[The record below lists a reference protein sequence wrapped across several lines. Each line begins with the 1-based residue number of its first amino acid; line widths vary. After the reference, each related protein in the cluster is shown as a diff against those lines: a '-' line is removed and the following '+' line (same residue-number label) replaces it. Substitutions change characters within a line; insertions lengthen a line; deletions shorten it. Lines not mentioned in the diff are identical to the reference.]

1 LSLQASVA
9 SLYFEIFAFDGA
21 NMGQYFIILM
31 TILLAYLSGSLCAAV
46 IVCKLFGLSDPRD
59 AGSNNPGAT
68 NVLRLHGKK
77 YAIMVLVA
85 DMLKAT
91 IPITLAHLLGLAPVY
106 LAWMGVAAV
115 IGHMYPIFFK
125 FKGGKGVATTLG
137 AYLGI
142 NPLLGLIALIIWL
155 GMAKLKGYSSLASLT
170 TAIAVPFIALGFYH
184 NTTIFYPLI
193 GISVLVIAK
202 HHENIE
208 RLIHG
213 EEGKIKL

>member
-1 LSLQASVA
+1 MS
-9 SLYFEIFAFDGA
+9 
-21 NMGQYFIILM
+21 QYLIII
-31 TILLAYLSGSLCAAV
+31 TSILLAYLSGSLCAAV
-46 IVCKLFGLSDPRD
+46 IICKLFGLSDPRD

-77 YAIMVLVA
+77 YAIMVLMA

-91 IPITLAHLLGLAPVY
+91 IPIALAHILGLAPVY
-106 LAWMGVAAV
+106 LAWMGLAV
-115 IGHMYPIFFK
+115 VFGHMYPVFFK

-142 NPLLGLIALIIWL
+142 NPLLGFIVLLIWIC
-155 GMAKLKGYSSLASLT
+155 MAKLKGYSSLASLSA
-170 TAIAVPFIALGFYH
+170 AIAAPFIALIFYDD
-184 NTTIFYPLI
+184 TSIFYPLI
-193 GISVLVIAK
+193 GISIFVIAK

-213 EEGKIKL
+213 EEGKIKF

>member
-1 LSLQASVA
+1 MSEYIV
-9 SLYFEIFAFDGA
+9 
-21 NMGQYFIILM
+21 IISAII
-31 TILLAYLSGSLCAAV
+31 TAYLSGSLCAAV
-46 IVCKLFGLSDPRD
+46 IICKLFGLSDPRD

-91 IPITLAHLLGLAPVY
+91 LPIAVANLMNVAPVY
-106 LAWMGVAAV
+106 LAWMGLAAV
-115 IGHMYPIFFK
+115 LGHMYPIFFK

-142 NPLLGLIALIIWL
+142 NPLLGLIALLLWVAI
-155 GMAKLKGYSSLASLT
+155 AKLKGYSSLASLC
-170 TAIAVPFIALGFYH
+170 TAIAVPFIALGFYQD
-184 NTTIFYPLI
+184 TSILYPLL
-193 GISVLVIAK
+193 GISVFVIAK
-202 HHENIE
+202 HHENIQ

-213 EEGKIKL
+213 EESKIKL

>member
-1 LSLQASVA
+1 MSQSLI
-9 SLYFEIFAFDGA
+9 IFAA
-21 NMGQYFIILM
+21 IML
-31 TILLAYLSGSLCAAV
+31 TYLSGSLCAAV
-46 IVCKLFGLSDPRD
+46 IVCQLFGLSDPRD
-59 AGSNNPGAT
+59 SGSNNPGAT

-77 YAIMVLVA
+77 FAIMVLLA

-91 IPITLAHLLGLAPVY
+91 IPIAFANVLGLAPVY
-106 LAWMGVAAV
+106 LAWMGFAAV
-115 IGHMYPIFFK
+115 LGHMYPIFFK

-142 NPLLGLIALIIWL
+142 NPLLGFIALLVWI
-155 GMAKLKGYSSLASLT
+155 GVAKLKGYSSLASLT
-170 TAIAVPFIALGFYH
+170 AAISTPFIALGFYH
-184 NTTIFYPLI
+184 DTNILYPLM

-202 HHENIE
+202 HHNNIE

>member
-1 LSLQASVA
+1 MS
-9 SLYFEIFAFDGA
+9 
-21 NMGQYFIILM
+21 QYFIILI

-46 IVCKLFGLSDPRD
+46 IVCKLFGLADPRD

-77 YAIMVLVA
+77 YAIMVLAA

-91 IPITLAHLLGLAPVY
+91 IPIAIAHVLGLAPVY
-106 LAWMGVAAV
+106 LAWMGLAAV
-115 IGHMYPIFFK
+115 LGHMYPVFFK

-142 NPLLGLIALIIWL
+142 HPLLGCIALGIWV
-155 GMAKLKGYSSLASLT
+155 GVAKLKGYSSLASLA
-170 TAIAVPFIALGFYH
+170 TAISVPFIALGFYH
-184 NTTIFYPLI
+184 DSNILYPLI
-193 GISVLVIAK
+193 GISILVIAK
-202 HHENIE
+202 HHDNIE

>member
-1 LSLQASVA
+1 MSEYIV
-9 SLYFEIFAFDGA
+9 
-21 NMGQYFIILM
+21 IISA
-31 TILLAYLSGSLCAAV
+31 IILAYLSGSLCAAV

-91 IPITLAHLLGLAPVY
+91 LPIAIAHLMNLAPVY
-106 LAWMGVAAV
+106 LAWMGLAAV
-115 IGHMYPIFFK
+115 LGHMYPIFFK

-142 NPLLGLIALIIWL
+142 NPLLGFIALLLWVVI
-155 GMAKLKGYSSLASLT
+155 AKLKGYSSLASLS
-170 TAIAVPFIALGFYH
+170 TAIAVPFIALGFYQD
-184 NTTIFYPLI
+184 TSILYPLLS
-193 GISVLVIAK
+193 ISVLVIAK
-202 HHENIE
+202 HHENIQ

-213 EEGKIKL
+213 EESKIKL